1 MECSLFGISLQQFS
15 HNWWERE
22 AENWRRPVSSSPTWH
37 HPLLSLSHG
46 SDIWYKKQ
54 TDLVRPGSCGAH
66 GPPGPPGALFQLCF
80 LQTPTTSVS
89 THLKLQHLESVHPPT
104 NPCCSPAVSWRG
116 LLTVKI
122 THLLHN
128 QSKKRS
134 VHTFLNLRN
143 IIPSGWAVFPV
154 GILPLVLVSAFL
166 PQATPWKTNLVFVHW
181 RNPRVP
187 LSWTSLERSVVAPP
201 GFPLSQKN
209 ATQDF

>member
-1 MECSLFGISLQQFS
+1 M
-15 HNWWERE
+15 
-22 AENWRRPVSSSPTWH
+22 SSSPTWH
-37 HPLLSLSHG
+37 HPLLSLSHR

-54 TDLVRPGSCGAH
+54 TDLVWPGSCVA
-66 GPPGPPGALFQLCF
+66 PGAPGAVFQLWF

-89 THLKLQHLESVHPPT
+89 TYQKLQHLESVHPPT
-104 NPCCSPAVSWRG
+104 NPCCSPAVFWRG
-116 LLTVKI
+116 LLTIKI

-134 VHTFLNLRN
+134 VHTSLNLRN
-143 IIPSGWAVFPV
+143 VIPSGWAVFPV
-154 GILPLVLVSAFL
+154 GILPLVLLSAFL

-181 RNPRVP
+181 RNPWVP

-201 GFPLSQKN
+201 GFPLSKKN